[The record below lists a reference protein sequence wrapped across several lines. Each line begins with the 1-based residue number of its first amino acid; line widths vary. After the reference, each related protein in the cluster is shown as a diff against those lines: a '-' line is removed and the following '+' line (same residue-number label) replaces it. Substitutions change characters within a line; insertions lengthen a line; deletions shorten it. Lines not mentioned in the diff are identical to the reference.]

1 MQGLLRLVELLQ
13 LKAEVEGCLRLSR
26 AKARL
31 EKLTELLGKEE
42 AMDLLRRVEEDL
54 QGVRRRLERRY
65 GSISKAIIAS
75 YTPQELPL
83 RRWLALCGLRGNKG
97 YNRALKRALA
107 SLARSPAPKALHVLH
122 PHTI

>member
-42 AMDLLRRVEEDL
+42 TMDLLRSVEEDL
-54 QGVRRRLERRY
+54 
-65 GSISKAIIAS
+65 
-75 YTPQELPL
+75 
-83 RRWLALCGLRGNKG
+83 
-97 YNRALKRALA
+97 
-107 SLARSPAPKALHVLH
+107 
-122 PHTI
+122 